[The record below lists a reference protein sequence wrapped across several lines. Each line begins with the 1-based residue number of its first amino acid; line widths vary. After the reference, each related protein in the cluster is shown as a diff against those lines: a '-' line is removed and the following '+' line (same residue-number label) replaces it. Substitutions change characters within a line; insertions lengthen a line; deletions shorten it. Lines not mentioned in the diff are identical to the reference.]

1 MTARILDL
9 DGADRLLSL
18 VDEIV
23 TVRTAEPAPVGARIE
38 LRLGDA
44 AAGSAVGKVVD
55 AHRSGDGYR
64 LRVRLFSLPR
74 SVRKALDVRGAACSA
89 GEAPGPPPDDSL
101 GKH

>member
-9 DGADRLLSL
+9 VGADRLLSL
-18 VDEIV
+18 VGEIV

-44 AAGSAVGKVVD
+44 AAGSATGKVVD
-55 AHRSGDGYR
+55 AHKSSDGYR

-74 SVRKALDVRGAACSA
+74 VVREALVARRAESCGGTFSPSS
-89 GEAPGPPPDDSL
+89 PGDSG
-101 GKH
+101 GKR

>member
-9 DGADRLLSL
+9 DGADRLLCL

-23 TVRTAEPAPVGARIE
+23 TIRTAEPAPVGARVE
-38 LRLGDA
+38 LHLGDA

-55 AHRSGDGYR
+55 ARKSDDGYR

-74 SVRKALDVRGAACSA
+74 SVREALDARGAACST
-89 GEAPGPPPDDSL
+89 GRVPDPAHGDPR

>member
-1 MTARILDL
+1 MTVRILDL

-18 VDEIV
+18 VGEIV

-44 AAGSAVGKVVD
+44 PAGSATGKVVD
-55 AHRSGDGYR
+55 AHQSNDGYR

-74 SVRKALDVRGAACSA
+74 AVREALDARGADSSA
-89 GEAPGPPPDDSL
+89 GPVPGPPPGDSR
-101 GKH
+101 GKR